1 MKMKVLYHD
10 NCFDGVASAA
20 VFSRFYHE
28 RIRPEAEIFYDG
40 LAHRPDSIFGDIEF
54 NGDENAIVDFKYNS
68 SDAITWWFDHH
79 QSAFLSP
86 EDEQHFRQD
95 HSGRKFHNPEYRSCT
110 KFIADIA
117 ANQFGF
123 DQSSLGDLIKWAD
136 IIDGAQYKDAKT
148 AVELEAPAMK
158 LTLVIEA
165 GRDAQI
171 LHRIIRDLQY
181 SSLPDLITQPYIAEQ
196 IEPLFQRH
204 LESIDI
210 IRKAALFNRD
220 VIYFDVSDYQIE
232 GYNKFIPYYLFPTS
246 LYSVSV
252 SLSRFRSKISVGLNP
267 WSPKQRRHNIATICE
282 RYGGGG
288 HPVVGAISY
297 RRDEIEKAKA
307 VATEIAEELR
317 EGSN

>member
-1 MKMKVLYHD
+1 MKTKVLYHD

-28 RIRPEAEIFYDG
+28 RIRPEAEIFYGG
-40 LAHRPDSIFGDIEF
+40 LAHRPDSIFGDVEF
-54 NGDENAIVDFKYNS
+54 NGDENAIVDFKYNRADS
-68 SDAITWWFDHH
+68 ITWWFDHH
-79 QSAFLSP
+79 QSAFLSA
-86 EDEQHFRQD
+86 EDEEHFRQD
-95 HSGRKFHNPEYRSCT
+95 KSGHKFHNPTYKSCT

-117 ANQFGF
+117 SEHFGF
-123 DQSSLGDLIKWAD
+123 DQSSLSDLVVWAD

-148 AVELEAPAMK
+148 AVEMEAPAMK

-165 GRDAQI
+165 GRDPVI

-181 SSLPDLITQPYIAEQ
+181 TDLADIIAQPYIAEQ
-196 IEPLFQRH
+196 IQPLFKAH
-204 LESIDI
+204 LESIET
-210 IRKAALFNRD
+210 IRNVARFEKD
-220 VIYFDVSDYQIE
+220 VIFFDVSDYQIE

-267 WSPKQRRHNIATICE
+267 WSPKQRQHNIASICE

-288 HPVVGAISY
+288 HAVVGAISY
-297 RRDEIEKAKA
+297 RRDELEKAKT
-307 VATEIAEELR
+307 VAAEIATELR
-317 EGSN
+317 ETSK

>member
-1 MKMKVLYHD
+1 MKVLYHD
-10 NCFDGVASAA
+10 NCFDGAASAA

-28 RIRPEAEIFYDG
+28 RIRPEAEIFYEG
-40 LAHRPDSIFGDIEF
+40 LAHRPDSIFGDVEF

-79 QSAFLSP
+79 QSAFLSA
-86 EDEQHFRQD
+86 EDEQHFHRD
-95 HSGRKFHNPEYRSCT
+95 DSGRKFHDPGYKSCT

-117 ANQFGF
+117 TEKFGF
-123 DQSSLGDLIKWAD
+123 DQSNLSDLVIWAD

-148 AVELEAPAMK
+148 AVEMEAPAMK

-165 GRDAQI
+165 GRDPVI
-171 LHRIIRDLQY
+171 LHRIIQDLQY
-181 SSLPDLITQPYIAEQ
+181 TSLADLVTKPYIAEQ
-196 IEPLFQRH
+196 IDPLFKQH
-204 LESIDI
+204 QDSIDI
-210 IRKAALFNRD
+210 IRKVAKFERD
-220 VIYFDVSDYQIE
+220 VIFFDVSDYQIE

-297 RRDEIEKAKA
+297 RRDELEKARA
-307 VATEIAEELR
+307 VAAEIATELR
-317 EGSN
+317 ET

>member
-1 MKMKVLYHD
+1 MKVLYHD

-28 RIRPEAEIFYDG
+28 RIRPEAEIFYSG
-40 LAHRPDSIFGDIEF
+40 LAHRPDSIFGDVEF
-54 NGDENAIVDFKYNS
+54 DGDENAIVDFKYNS

-79 QSAFLSP
+79 QSAFLSS
-86 EDEQHFRQD
+86 EDETHFRHD
-95 HSGRKFHNPEYRSCT
+95 NSGRKFHNPEYKSCT
-110 KFIADIA
+110 KFIADVA
-117 ANQFGF
+117 SGKFGF

-148 AVELEAPAMK
+148 AVELESPAMK

-165 GRDAQI
+165 GRDPEI

-181 SSLPDLITQPYIAEQ
+181 SNLPDLIAMPYIAEQ
-196 IEPLFQRH
+196 IEPLFQKH
-204 LESIDI
+204 LESIEI
-210 IRKAALFNRD
+210 IRKAAAFERD
-220 VIYFDVSDYQIE
+220 VIFFDVSNYQIE

-297 RRDEIEKAKA
+297 RRDEIEKARSVA
-307 VATEIAEELR
+307 VEIAEELR
-317 EGSN
+317 DGSN